1 MSQNRLQQLIDAGV
15 AEQVSD
21 FSNDAKHVINAMS
34 EDEFSSLLSTRAK
47 VFERGGQALRETF
60 DHCVTLCI

>member
-15 AEQVSD
+15 AERVSD
-21 FSNDAKHVINAMS
+21 FSEDAKHVINAMS
-34 EDEFSSLLSTRAK
+34 DDEFECLLSTRAK
-47 VFERGGQALRETF
+47 VFARGGETLREEF